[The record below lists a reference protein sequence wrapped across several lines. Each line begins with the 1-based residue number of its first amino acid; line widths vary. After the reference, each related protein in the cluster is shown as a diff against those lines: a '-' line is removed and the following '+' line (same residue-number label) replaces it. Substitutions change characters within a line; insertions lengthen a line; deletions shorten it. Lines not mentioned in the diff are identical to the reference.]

1 MNYILEDLQVPKK
14 YIVCEKDNA
23 VPLSKQEENVASVKG
38 LKSVRFGG
46 GHSPFLSKPDWLVRA
61 IDDFVSGK

>member
-1 MNYILEDLQVPKK
+1 M
-14 YIVCEKDNA
+14 CEKDNA